1 MDLDL
6 DHLRSWIGNSETI
19 SEGLTPQLVARFNAT
34 IGCEAPTEAGHS
46 APLMIHFCLAQPVAA
61 LDRLGPDGH
70 PERGGFLPP
79 VALPRRMWA
88 GGEIEFKA
96 PLMIGAEVTRHSTI
110 TDIEVKSGRSGM
122 LCFVT
127 VMHEYSSEGQLCVQ
141 ERQDVVYR
149 DPPPSEGAGTAK
161 PEEPAPM
168 AEHQLG
174 VTPTPTML
182 FRYSAITFNGHRIH
196 YDAPYAREVEG
207 YGGLVVHGPLQA
219 TLMAHMAANLAGK
232 TPTTFRFRGKS
243 PLFDDVPFS
252 VHARESDAGLS
263 LWTARDGGPVA
274 MQAEASW
281 QPQAA

>member
-1 MDLDL
+1 M
-6 DHLRSWIGNSETI
+6 
-19 SEGLTPQLVARFNAT
+19 
-34 IGCEAPTEAGHS
+34 
-46 APLMIHFCLAQPVAA
+46 
-61 LDRLGPDGH
+61 
-70 PERGGFLPP
+70 
-79 VALPRRMWA
+79 
-88 GGEIEFKA
+88 
-96 PLMIGAEVTRHSTI
+96 
-110 TDIEVKSGRSGM
+110 
-122 LCFVT
+122 
-127 VMHEYSSEGQLCVQ
+127 
-141 ERQDVVYR
+141 VYR
-149 DPPPSEGAGTAK
+149 DPPPSEGTGTAK

-168 AEHQLG
+168 GEHHLG